1 MQTMSIPIDSKEA
14 AVSGS
19 DNLAGAEQYLRIC
32 DIARTYG
39 ITLRTLRFYEDK
51 GLLEP
56 RREGTTRLYTVQDI
70 KKLQLILLGRKV
82 GFSLR
87 EVKQMLDLYSPGGAN
102 IKQLRVAVEKG
113 ERQLGRLVKQREF
126 LEESIVELQRAIEV
140 SRTKL
145 SERQARQ
152 QN

>member
-1 MQTMSIPIDSKEA
+1 MSIPIDSKEA

-19 DNLAGAEQYLRIC
+19 DNLAGAEQYLRIG